1 MINKIQ
7 IQKGKSISVLG
18 LEIRS
23 ESMRAACDLEKIL
36 SASIIYYYIYYYINQ
51 LLQRLLF
58 HTFFDTVMSFF
69 SAFRRAQTLRRGTF
83 PIMFSQRTVQPG
95 ITLRRFATTPPPQK
109 TKTALYTSLG
119 VAAIGTFALF
129 YFTDLGRE
137 TNTVAKSAA
146 QTAKSASGFVPTK
159 EDYQKVRFRQL
170 LSEALFKR
178 TPGL

>member
-69 SAFRRAQTLRRGTF
+69 SAFCRAQTLRRGTF

-95 ITLRRFATTPPPQK
+95 ITLRRFATTPPPPK